1 MSWKWVSLETVLAI
15 HDRQIEEH
23 GGSSG
28 LRDLDLLQSALARPQ
43 YKSCYAPH
51 DAFDLAAAYAF
62 GLIMD
67 HPFVDGNKRTAYVTT
82 RVFLHLNAV
91 NVSIPRMEVALTIV
105 SLAAGEI
112 GEEELAARLREWR
125 L

>member
-23 GGSSG
+23 GGRSG
-28 LRDLDLLQSALARPQ
+28 LRDRGLLQSALARPQ
-43 YKSCYAPH
+43 YKSCYATH
-51 DAFDLAAAYAF
+51 DACDLAAAYAF
-62 GLIMD
+62 GLIRD
-67 HPFVDGNKRTAYVTT
+67 HPFVDGNKRTAYVTA
-82 RVFLHLNAV
+82 RVFLQLNAV
-91 NVSIPRMEVALTIV
+91 TVSIPGVEAVLTIV

-112 GEEELAARLREWR
+112 DEEELAARLRQWR